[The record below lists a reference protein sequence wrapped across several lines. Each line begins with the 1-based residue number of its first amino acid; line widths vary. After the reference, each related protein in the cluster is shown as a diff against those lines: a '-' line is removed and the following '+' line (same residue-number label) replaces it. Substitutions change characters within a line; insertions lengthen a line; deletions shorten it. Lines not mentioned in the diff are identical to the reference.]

1 MDFTIVT
8 YIGGGAIALFIGFL
22 TGIFGVGGGFLMTP
36 ALMILLCIPGNIAVG
51 IDLAV
56 IFVNSSFGIY
66 KRRGTGTVDIKLAA
80 IMACGSVTGVLV
92 GLKIMESLKDMS
104 PLMILGKEQ
113 SPVEYILLCLFFLLL
128 AWISV
133 FLAIDL
139 KRSQGKKLE
148 KRVGLFS
155 KIKVPPYIHFNSL
168 EQTKMA
174 ILPVILLGFGA
185 GILTGL
191 LGVGGGVVV
200 LPALVYLVGQRTSKA
215 TGTSLGLVWAS
226 SAIAATG
233 HMLMGNTKL
242 LLLAVMLVSGIVGTH
257 FGTHIGLKLDGPKI
271 RFYFVYVVIA
281 AVLMI
286 AFKLHRMTFA

>member
-1 MDFTIVT
+1 
-8 YIGGGAIALFIGFL
+8 
-22 TGIFGVGGGFLMTP
+22 
-36 ALMILLCIPGNIAVG
+36 
-51 IDLAV
+51 
-56 IFVNSSFGIY
+56 
-66 KRRGTGTVDIKLAA
+66 
-80 IMACGSVTGVLV
+80 
-92 GLKIMESLKDMS
+92 MESLKDMS

-128 AWISV
+128 LWISV